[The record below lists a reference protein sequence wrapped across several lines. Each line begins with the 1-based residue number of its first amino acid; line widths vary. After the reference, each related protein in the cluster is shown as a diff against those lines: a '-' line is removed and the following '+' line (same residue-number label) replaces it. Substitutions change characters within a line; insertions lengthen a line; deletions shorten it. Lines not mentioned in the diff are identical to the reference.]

1 MQTALGTAL
10 LVVKGHA
17 APDVET
23 TYRRARHLCHSLGET
38 ANLPPV
44 LLGLWR
50 VYLTRSDIDSAND
63 LTRELLDLLGKRD
76 DPTLYVMAHYARGVT
91 CFARGEPQLA
101 LEHLQLGIDRA
112 AATRGE
118 MALIP
123 TAHDP
128 GLGCRVFSGCVLWL
142 LGRPEQSNMRAC
154 EAVEMA
160 TKLGH
165 PITSAFVLT
174 HAAQEALF
182 RGNSEEVERYAS
194 AAANIA
200 TKQGFTTWR
209 QLSLMLHGW
218 ALAKRGDRKEGMSQ
232 MKEAL
237 AGWRAGGALFQ
248 VPHQLDLL
256 AEVDGRVEPG
266 LETLREALDIAE
278 QTGQTW
284 WQAELHRRYGEL
296 LLRRTSSQTAEA
308 ESHFVQAIQVARQQQ
323 AGSLELRAA
332 TSLAKLRRDA
342 NEFDAARALLE
353 PACAKFAAG
362 VAGADLIEAKA
373 LLDELA

>member
-1 MQTALGTAL
+1 
-10 LVVKGHA
+10 
-17 APDVET
+17 
-23 TYRRARHLCHSLGET
+23 
-38 ANLPPV
+38 
-44 LLGLWR
+44 
-50 VYLTRSDIDSAND
+50 
-63 LTRELLDLLGKRD
+63 
-76 DPTLYVMAHYARGVT
+76 
-91 CFARGEPQLA
+91 
-101 LEHLQLGIDRA
+101 
-112 AATRGE
+112 
-118 MALIP
+118 
-123 TAHDP
+123 
-128 GLGCRVFSGCVLWL
+128 
-142 LGRPEQSNMRAC
+142 MRAC
-154 EAVEMA
+154 EAAEMA

-200 TKQGFTTWR
+200 TEQGFTTWR

-232 MKEAL
+232 MKDAL

-278 QTGQTW
+278 QTGQSW
-284 WQAELHRRYGEL
+284 WLAELHRRYGEL
-296 LLRRTSSQTAEA
+296 LLRRTSAQTAEA
-308 ESHFVQAIQVARQQQ
+308 ESHFVQAIRVARQQQ

-332 TSLAKLRRDA
+332 TSLAKLRRNA

-362 VAGADLIEAKA
+362 VAAADLIEAKA